1 MLAPFFIACIW
12 GYDLITWSCRH
23 IENYSMIRFTMVAVT
38 LLFFATVTVSA
49 SDPAVDLGDHLFA
62 LGDYDAA
69 ITEYKRF
76 LFFHADCPQAGEV
89 QFKIGL
95 AYRGQEWWMEAV
107 EAMIAAIQ
115 QTTETELQAERRVE
129 LAVTL
134 IASGL
139 YDLALVEL
147 IKVDMQS
154 QSAQLQQRARF
165 LRGVAYLYQ
174 FKWEQARSVFEVY
187 FDKIPSAA
195 RAAAE
200 IDAFFSEAINL
211 PQKSEKIAR
220 LLSTF
225 LPGLGQTYAGDW
237 KNGLN
242 ALLLNGMLGYVTLD
256 AAIERDYD
264 DALLSFFFL
273 FYRLLYG
280 EPLSRSRGSTDL
292 QRAGKSSARRENF
305 ASLSD
310 PICRG

>member
-1 MLAPFFIACIW
+1 M
-12 GYDLITWSCRH
+12 SH
-23 IENYSMIRFTMVAVT
+23 FTIVAIT
-38 LLFFATVTVSA
+38 LLFFAAVSVSA
-49 SDPAVDLGDHLFA
+49 SDPALDLGDYFFVREN
-62 LGDYDAA
+62 YDAA

-76 LFFHADCPQAGEV
+76 LFFNADDPRVDEV

-95 AYRGQEWWMEAV
+95 AYRAQKWWMEAA

-115 QTTETELQAERRVE
+115 RTTETELQAERRVE

-134 IASGL
+134 IASGA

-154 QSAQLQQRARF
+154 QSARLRQRARF

-174 FKWEQARSVFEVY
+174 FKWEQARSVFQVY
-187 FDKIPSAA
+187 FDEIPSAA
-195 RAAAE
+195 GAAAE
-200 IDAFFSEAINL
+200 IDTLFLDALNRS
-211 PQKSEKIAR
+211 QKSEKAAR

-242 ALLLNGMLGYVTLD
+242 ALLLNGVLGYITLD

-273 FYRLLYG
+273 FYRYYAG
-280 EPLSRSRGSTDL
+280 NRYRAVEAAQTFNDWENRRHVEKIL
-292 QRAGKSSARRENF
+292 QALATRFAKGKRKE
-305 ASLSD
+305 
-310 PICRG
+310 

>member
-1 MLAPFFIACIW
+1 MS
-12 GYDLITWSCRH
+12 Y
-23 IENYSMIRFTMVAVT
+23 FTRVAVT
-38 LLFFATVTVSA
+38 LLFFAAATVFA
-49 SDPAVDLGDHLFA
+49 SDPALDLGDHLFA

-76 LFFHADCPQAGEV
+76 LFFDADHPRTGEA

-95 AYRGQEWWMEAV
+95 AYRAQEWWTEAV
-107 EAMIAAIQ
+107 EAMVTAVGL
-115 QTTETELQAERRVE
+115 TTETELQAERRVE

-134 IASGL
+134 IASGA

-147 IKVDMQS
+147 IKADMHS
-154 QSAQLQQRARF
+154 RSARLRQRARF

-174 FKWEQARSVFEVY
+174 FKWEQARLVFQTY
-187 FDKIPSAA
+187 FDENSGAA
-195 RAAAE
+195 MAAAE
-200 IDAFFSEAINL
+200 IDALFSDAINL
-211 PQKSEKIAR
+211 PKKSEKVAR

-242 ALLLNGMLGYVTLD
+242 ALLLNGVLGYVTLD

-273 FYRLLYG
+273 FYRYYSG
-280 EPLSRSRGSTDL
+280 NRY
-292 QRAGKSSARRENF
+292 RAVEAAQTFNDRENRRHVERILQALSAQF
-305 ASLSD
+305 AEGN
-310 PICRG
+310 RGK

>member
-1 MLAPFFIACIW
+1 M
-12 GYDLITWSCRH
+12 SH
-23 IENYSMIRFTMVAVT
+23 FTIVAIT
-38 LLFFATVTVSA
+38 LLFFAAVTVSA
-49 SDPAVDLGDHLFA
+49 SDPALDLGDHLFA

-76 LFFHADCPQAGEV
+76 LFFNVDDPRVDDV

-95 AYRGQEWWMEAV
+95 AYRAQKWWMEAA

-115 QTTETELQAERRVE
+115 RTTETELQAERRVE

-134 IASGL
+134 IASGA

-154 QSAQLQQRARF
+154 QSARLRQRARF

-174 FKWEQARSVFEVY
+174 FKWEQARSVFQVY
-187 FDKIPSAA
+187 FDEIPNAA
-195 RAAAE
+195 GAAAE
-200 IDAFFSEAINL
+200 IDALFLDALNRS
-211 PQKSEKIAR
+211 QKSEKAAR
-220 LLSTF
+220 MLSTF

-242 ALLLNGMLGYVTLD
+242 ALLLNGVLGYITLD
-256 AAIERDYD
+256 AVIERDYD

-273 FYRLLYG
+273 FYRYYSG
-280 EPLSRSRGSTDL
+280 NRYRAAEAAQTFNGRENRRHVEKIL
-292 QRAGKSSARRENF
+292 QALATQFAQGKRRE
-305 ASLSD
+305 
-310 PICRG
+310 

>member
-1 MLAPFFIACIW
+1 MV
-12 GYDLITWSCRH
+12 
-23 IENYSMIRFTMVAVT
+23 RFTVLVVT
-38 LLFFATVTVSA
+38 LLLFTVVVAFA
-49 SDPAVDLGDHLFA
+49 SDPALDLGEHLFA
-62 LGDYDAA
+62 LGNHDAA

-76 LFFHADCPQAGEV
+76 LFFNSDHPQSGEV

-95 AYRGQEWWMEAV
+95 AYRAKQRWVAAA
-107 EAMIAAIQ
+107 EAMIVAIQ
-115 QTTETELQAERRVE
+115 LTSEAELQAERRVE

-134 IASGL
+134 IASGA

-154 QSAQLQQRARF
+154 QSARLRQRARF

-174 FKWEQARSVFEVY
+174 FKWEQARSVFQVY
-187 FDKIPSAA
+187 FDEIPSAA
-195 RAAAE
+195 GAAAE
-200 IDAFFSEAINL
+200 IDTLFLDALNRS
-211 PQKSEKIAR
+211 QKSEKAAR

-242 ALLLNGMLGYVTLD
+242 ALLLNGVLGYITLD

-273 FYRLLYG
+273 FYRYYAG
-280 EPLSRSRGSTDL
+280 NRYRAVEAAQTFNDWENRRHVEKIL
-292 QRAGKSSARRENF
+292 QALATRFAKGKRKE
-305 ASLSD
+305 
-310 PICRG
+310 

>member
-1 MLAPFFIACIW
+1 MS
-12 GYDLITWSCRH
+12 Y
-23 IENYSMIRFTMVAVT
+23 FTRVAVT
-38 LLFFATVTVSA
+38 LLFFAAATVFA
-49 SDPAVDLGDHLFA
+49 SDPALDLGNHLFA

-76 LFFHADCPQAGEV
+76 LFFDADHPRTGEA

-95 AYRGQEWWMEAV
+95 AYRAQEWWTEAV
-107 EAMIAAIQ
+107 EAMVTAVGL
-115 QTTETELQAERRVE
+115 TTETELQAERRVE

-134 IASGL
+134 IASGA

-147 IKVDMQS
+147 IKADMHS
-154 QSAQLQQRARF
+154 QSAQLRQRARF

-174 FKWEQARSVFEVY
+174 FKWEQARLVFQTY
-187 FDKIPSAA
+187 FDENSGAA
-195 RAAAE
+195 MATAE
-200 IDAFFSEAINL
+200 IDALFSDAINL
-211 PQKSEKIAR
+211 PKKSEKVAR

-242 ALLLNGMLGYVTLD
+242 ALLLNGVLGYVTLD

-273 FYRLLYG
+273 FYRYYSG
-280 EPLSRSRGSTDL
+280 NRY
-292 QRAGKSSARRENF
+292 RAVEAAQTFNDRENRRHVERILQALSAQF
-305 ASLSD
+305 AEGN
-310 PICRG
+310 RGK

>member
-1 MLAPFFIACIW
+1 M
-12 GYDLITWSCRH
+12 SH
-23 IENYSMIRFTMVAVT
+23 FTIVAVT

-49 SDPAVDLGDHLFA
+49 SDPALNLGDHLLA

-76 LFFHADCPQAGEV
+76 LFFNVDNPQAVEA

-95 AYRGQEWWMEAV
+95 AYRAQEWWVEAV
-107 EAMIAAIQ
+107 EAMIAAVQ
-115 QTTETELQAERRVE
+115 LTTETELQAERRVE

-134 IASGL
+134 IASGA

-154 QSAQLQQRARF
+154 RSAQLRQRARF

-174 FKWEQARSVFEVY
+174 FKWEQARSVFQAY
-187 FDKIPSAA
+187 FDENPSAA
-195 RAAAE
+195 MAAAE
-200 IDAFFSEAINL
+200 IDALFSEGINL
-211 PQKSEKIAR
+211 PQKSKKVAR
-220 LLSTF
+220 ILSTF

-242 ALLLNGMLGYVTLD
+242 ALLLNGALGYVTLD

-273 FYRLLYG
+273 FYRYYSG
-280 EPLSRSRGSTDL
+280 NRYRAAEAAQTFNDREKRQHVEKIL
-292 QRAGKSSARRENF
+292 QALAAQFAEGKHKK
-305 ASLSD
+305 
-310 PICRG
+310 

>member
-1 MLAPFFIACIW
+1 M
-12 GYDLITWSCRH
+12 SH
-23 IENYSMIRFTMVAVT
+23 FTIVAIT
-38 LLFFATVTVSA
+38 LLFFAAVSVSA
-49 SDPAVDLGDHLFA
+49 SDPALDLGDYFFVREN
-62 LGDYDAA
+62 YDAA

-76 LFFHADCPQAGEV
+76 LFFSADDPRVDEV

-95 AYRGQEWWMEAV
+95 AYRSQKWWLEAA

-115 QTTETELQAERRVE
+115 RTTETELQAERRVE

-134 IASGL
+134 IASGA

-147 IKVDMQS
+147 IKADMQS
-154 QSAQLQQRARF
+154 QSARLRQRARF

-174 FKWEQARSVFEVY
+174 FKWEQARSVFQVY
-187 FDKIPSAA
+187 FDEIPSAA
-195 RAAAE
+195 GAAAE
-200 IDAFFSEAINL
+200 IDTLFLDALNRS
-211 PQKSEKIAR
+211 QKSEKAAR

-242 ALLLNGMLGYVTLD
+242 ALLLNGVLGYITLD

-273 FYRLLYG
+273 FYRYYAG
-280 EPLSRSRGSTDL
+280 NRYRAVEAAQTFNDWENRRHVEKIL
-292 QRAGKSSARRENF
+292 QALATRFAKGKRKE
-305 ASLSD
+305 
-310 PICRG
+310 

>member
-1 MLAPFFIACIW
+1 M
-12 GYDLITWSCRH
+12 SH
-23 IENYSMIRFTMVAVT
+23 FTIVAIT
-38 LLFFATVTVSA
+38 LLFFAAVTISA
-49 SDPAVDLGDHLFA
+49 SDPALDLGDHLFA

-76 LFFHADCPQAGEV
+76 LFFNAADPRMDGV

-95 AYRGQEWWMEAV
+95 AYRAQRWWMEAA

-115 QTTETELQAERRVE
+115 WTTETELQAERRVE

-134 IASGL
+134 IASGA

-154 QSAQLQQRARF
+154 QSARLRERARF

-174 FKWEQARSVFEVY
+174 FKWEQSRSVFQAY
-187 FDKIPSAA
+187 FDEIPNAA
-195 RAAAE
+195 GTAAE
-200 IDAFFSEAINL
+200 IDSLCLDALNRS
-211 PQKSEKIAR
+211 QKSEKAAR

-242 ALLLNGMLGYVTLD
+242 ALLLNGVLGYITLD

-273 FYRLLYG
+273 FYRYYSG
-280 EPLSRSRGSTDL
+280 NRYRAAEAAQTFNDRGNRRHVEKIL
-292 QRAGKSSARRENF
+292 QALTTHLAEGKRKE
-305 ASLSD
+305 
-310 PICRG
+310 